1 MDAMANAAFI
11 FTAAG
16 AIFAACCARGVA
28 MRAARL
34 PLHELGW
41 YTVGTIVLAVTAVF
55 WASTESEIVPQQRII
70 LGALGALCGA
80 TLSVF
85 IGEWVRPTKAQT
97 TQPDPSANSG
107 SVNSSG
113 QSGGVTAG
121 TINIYPPRPDSNQ
134 SIIDQIAILMDQGCP
149 CMGGK

>member
-1 MDAMANAAFI
+1 MANAAFI

-34 PLHELGW
+34 PLLELGW

-80 TLSVF
+80 TLYRRM
-85 IGEWVRPTKAQT
+85 GTADE
-97 TQPDPSANSG
+97 SAND
-107 SVNSSG
+107 
-113 QSGGVTAG
+113 AA
-121 TINIYPPRPDSNQ
+121 R
-134 SIIDQIAILMDQGCP
+134 AFR
-149 CMGGK
+149 